1 MLVLSRRVGESIV
14 INGNVVITLINSSG
28 QRARLGIVAPTDVTV
43 HRGEVDEKIKR
54 EQQEDTQ

>member
-1 MLVLSRRVGESIV
+1 VGESIV

-54 EQQEDTQ
+54 EQQEDTR

>member
-28 QRARLGIVAPTDVTV
+28 QRARLGIDAPADVTI

-54 EQQEDTQ
+54 EQQEDTR